1 MTILTIFLHSS
12 TKGIAKKINYLEEN
26 DLFNEKQEIYR
37 IIQNYKTHTISMGFG
52 SSHKGYL
59 LSYLRP
65 LLSYHKKNFII
76 DPPHLVETIDNFK
89 ISDTTLA
96 SIKSCQIEYII
107 LPKNENA
114 YGIKP
119 WTIEIFD
126 KQFIDSFYSKF
137 ERVDTFNYFE
147 IWKCN

>member
-1 MTILTIFLHSS
+1 MYIIF
-12 TKGIAKKINYLEEN
+12 
-26 DLFNEKQEIYR
+26 
-37 IIQNYKTHTISMGFG
+37 
-52 SSHKGYL
+52 
-59 LSYLRP
+59 
-65 LLSYHKKNFII
+65 
-76 DPPHLVETIDNFK
+76 NFK

-96 SIKSCQIEYII
+96 SIKSCQIKYII

-137 ERVDTFNYFE
+137 ERVDTFDYFE